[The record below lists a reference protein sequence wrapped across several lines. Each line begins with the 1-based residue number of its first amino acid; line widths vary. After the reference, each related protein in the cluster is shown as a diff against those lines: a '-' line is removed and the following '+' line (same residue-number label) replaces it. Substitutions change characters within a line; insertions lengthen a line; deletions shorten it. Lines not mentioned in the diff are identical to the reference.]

1 MRGDLLLKI
10 YYTQGVCAKQIIFNI
25 EGNIL
30 KEVTFVG
37 GCNGNLLA
45 IKKLIEGM
53 PVSEVISKLQGIPCG
68 DNSTSCADQLAQALK
83 GYAGLP
89 DENPKNLQCSG

>member
-1 MRGDLLLKI
+1 MKI
-10 YYTQGVCAKQIIFNI
+10 FYTQGVCAKKIIINI
-25 EGNIL
+25 EEDIL

-53 PVSEVISKLQGIPCG
+53 PVSEVISKLQGTPCG
-68 DNSTSCADQLAQALK
+68 NNTTSCADQLAQALK

-89 DENPKNLQCSG
+89 EENTENQQCSA